1 MSNEKI
7 IFAHDKIGF
16 VECLNSLG
24 DDLTVVNSARV
35 SFGKESK
42 KLTDKDKRL
51 IRYLYEHKHWTPF
64 SHVIFQ
70 FRIKMPFFVARQWY
84 RHQIGLTRN
93 EISRRYVKEKPQ
105 FFMPDYFRIN
115 AKKIK
120 QGSLDKVNDKND
132 HYIEKLNEFYKYS
145 YNLYNEMLEVDIP
158 AEQARI
164 VLPLGAYTEFIE
176 TASLAAYMRVYSLRV
191 SKDAQKETAF
201 YIKAIFRFVE
211 EICPISSSL
220 VK

>member
-70 FRIKMPFFVARQWY
+70 FRIKMPF
-84 RHQIGLTRN
+84 L
-93 EISRRYVKEKPQ
+93 
-105 FFMPDYFRIN
+105 
-115 AKKIK
+115 
-120 QGSLDKVNDKND
+120 SLDNG
-132 HYIEKLNEFYKYS
+132 I
-145 YNLYNEMLEVDIP
+145 DI
-158 AEQARI
+158 
-164 VLPLGAYTEFIE
+164 
-176 TASLAAYMRVYSLRV
+176 
-191 SKDAQKETAF
+191 K
-201 YIKAIFRFVE
+201 
-211 EICPISSSL
+211 
-220 VK
+220 

>member
-1 MSNEKI
+1 
-7 IFAHDKIGF
+7 
-16 VECLNSLG
+16 
-24 DDLTVVNSARV
+24 
-35 SFGKESK
+35 
-42 KLTDKDKRL
+42 
-51 IRYLYEHKHWTPF
+51 
-64 SHVIFQ
+64 
-70 FRIKMPFFVARQWY
+70 
-84 RHQIGLTRN
+84 
-93 EISRRYVKEKPQ
+93 
-105 FFMPDYFRIN
+105 MPDYFRIN